1 MWRNEID
8 KELLKQYTDDLSERI
23 KVIIEIQEYS
33 FKEYYICEVFLGG
46 NDKIYFNLWDNW
58 LKIEE
63 INRFIFLKDLAE
75 IN

>member
-33 FKEYYICEVFLGG
+33 FKEYYICEVFLCG

-63 INRFIFLKDLAE
+63 INRFMFLKDLVE